1 MHATGWRGKRRSSS
15 TCPTSRGWCSPV
27 RGTTRSGTSRDLPS
41 STRIDIL
48 RSSSNYTRLC
58 STSPLIGLIQ
68 RRRWRS
74 SGTSGRWKRSIRKSL
89 LKCAVS
95 SRWIISGFV
104 SENEFVVT
112 QISPRI
118 SLSYHMGTI
127 GREHERLKDLG
138 DMNSMRQ
145 ETCREIAKLIK
156 ANPVLKDKLKFPEM
170 EPSSPRAMI
179 DLNFPLPEPCAS
191 MELHGID
198 LNATHSPTQVVS
210 IPPTQNSPTQV
221 ASIPPAQNSPTQV
234 ASIPPA
240 QNSPTQVASILPAQ
254 NSPMQ
259 VASIPPAQHS
269 PSLVAN
275 RWPARRTRHTRRTLR
290 TLLTRRT
297 QHSLDILP
305 RTVIMTLIQGSLV
318 STMDFSPKYPTVLL
332 VGTNTGEISVWDL
345 TARERIHH
353 RNCEIENAS
362 EAFQMALASD
372 PTIAANR
379 VRWDSNG
386 ILFGVAFSKN
396 IVHLHNYIG
405 RHELTKKS
413 EIEAHVGGVNDIAFS
428 RPHGTLYV
436 ITCGDDKTIKV
447 WDAESTSLLQTF
459 EGHSAPVGSVLP
471 HSRRDRHFILSS
483 SMDGRMKEW
492 LYNVPNSGTDNAPV
506 GKSFCT
512 MAYNADGTRLFI
524 CGIRDDGLAYLEQW
538 NGRKWN
544 KVCSYVGFNN
554 QCDGV
559 PQFDIANSRFLAA
572 GEEHMIKFW
581 DMGHFDPLTTTDAE
595 GGLPALP
602 CVRFNKSGS
611 LLAVS
616 TNDNCFKV
624 LANDDA
630 QQLFV
635 VGNQSN
641 VVTAPYSEPKSKNG
655 ESPVTRDAVPEELN
669 DGSRKRKPMEVRK
682 PCQYYSLRLPDRV
695 AKVERMVYTFSGNG
709 ILSLNSDGVHKL
721 WKWQKTEA
729 NKSGQA
735 TATFP
740 PLLWTPS
747 SGMMMNNELGNANV
761 GAAHCFALS
770 KNDSYLVS
778 SSGGNTSIFNM
789 MSFKRMH
796 KIMHSPSAV
805 TFLACYPQD
814 NNILAIGMR
823 DSTIQIVNIRFDEV
837 KAKLQG
843 HQDKITGL
851 VFSSK
856 LNILV
861 SSAADTLI
869 CVWGIDGWKKECS
882 RSLEIPSGR
891 LSSPGVETKIQLH
904 NNQVHLLAITKTQL
918 AVYDAA
924 TLELLKQWQPENGQ
938 ITDGTYSCDGQMI
951 YASLMDGVYT
961 FTSDLDVGRR
971 IRPEA
976 YKNPQIPNVYPVVI
990 AAHPSKPTQFVL
1002 GLSDGH
1008 VQVLERSES
1017 EKQQET
1023 LPPPESA
1030 AGGSTSSP
1038 RKGGGFASCSRQHLQ

>member
-1 MHATGWRGKRRSSS
+1 MSNSDAENLHLVFQYLRETNHHDACHRLERETQIFF
-15 TCPTSRGWCSPV
+15 
-27 RGTTRSGTSRDLPS
+27 DLPYFEGLVLAGAWNDAEWYLKGFAELDENRHS
-41 STRIDIL
+41 QIFFELYKIMFYEALDRSDTVKAVEIL
-48 RSSSNYTRLC
+48 RNIRPFEAVNKEVFAEMCRL
-58 STSPLIGLIQ
+58 L
-68 RRRWRS
+68 
-74 SGTSGRWKRSIRKSL
+74 SL
-89 LKCAVS
+89 DN
-95 SRWIISGFV
+95 F
-104 SENEFVVT
+104 
-112 QISPRI
+112 
-118 SLSYHMGTI
+118 
-127 GREHERLKDLG
+127 REHERLKDLG

-170 EPSSPRAMI
+170 EPSSPHAMI
-179 DLNFPLPEPCAS
+179 DHNIIAQEPQIENPFTDYCCFPSDSFPLPEPSAS
-191 MELHGID
+191 MELHG
-198 LNATHSPTQVVS
+198 
-210 IPPTQNSPTQV
+210 
-221 ASIPPAQNSPTQV
+221 
-234 ASIPPA
+234 
-240 QNSPTQVASILPAQ
+240 
-254 NSPMQ
+254 
-259 VASIPPAQHS
+259 
-269 PSLVAN
+269 
-275 RWPARRTRHTRRTLR
+275 
-290 TLLTRRT
+290 
-297 QHSLDILP
+297 
-305 RTVIMTLIQGSLV
+305 GSLV

-386 ILFGVAFSKN
+386 IIFGVAFSKN

-428 RPHGTLYV
+428 RPHGPLYV

-447 WDAESTSLLQTF
+447 WDAESTSVLQTF

-492 LYNVPNSGTDNAPV
+492 LYNVPNSGTDNGTDNATI

-524 CGIRDDGLAYLEQW
+524 CGIREDGLAYLEQW
-538 NGRKWN
+538 DDRKWN
-544 KVCSYVGFNN
+544 KVCSYVGFNS

-641 VVTAPYSEPKSKNG
+641 VVTGPYSEPKSKNG
-655 ESPVTRDAVPEELN
+655 ESPITRDAVPEELN

-761 GAAHCFALS
+761 GAAHCCTA
-770 KNDSYLVS
+770 KNDTVLCPHLAEIHLF
-778 SSGGNTSIFNM
+778 SI
-789 MSFKRMH
+789 
-796 KIMHSPSAV
+796 
-805 TFLACYPQD
+805 
-814 NNILAIGMR
+814 
-823 DSTIQIVNIRFDEV
+823 
-837 KAKLQG
+837 
-843 HQDKITGL
+843 
-851 VFSSK
+851 
-856 LNILV
+856 
-861 SSAADTLI
+861 
-869 CVWGIDGWKKECS
+869 
-882 RSLEIPSGR
+882 
-891 LSSPGVETKIQLH
+891 
-904 NNQVHLLAITKTQL
+904 
-918 AVYDAA
+918 
-924 TLELLKQWQPENGQ
+924 
-938 ITDGTYSCDGQMI
+938 
-951 YASLMDGVYT
+951 
-961 FTSDLDVGRR
+961 
-971 IRPEA
+971 
-976 YKNPQIPNVYPVVI
+976 
-990 AAHPSKPTQFVL
+990 
-1002 GLSDGH
+1002 
-1008 VQVLERSES
+1008 
-1017 EKQQET
+1017 
-1023 LPPPESA
+1023 
-1030 AGGSTSSP
+1030 
-1038 RKGGGFASCSRQHLQ
+1038 